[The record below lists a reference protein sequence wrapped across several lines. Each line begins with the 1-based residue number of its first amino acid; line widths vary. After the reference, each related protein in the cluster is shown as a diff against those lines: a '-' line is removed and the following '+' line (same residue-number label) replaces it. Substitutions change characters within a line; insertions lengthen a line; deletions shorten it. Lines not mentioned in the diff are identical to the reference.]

1 MIKRNLLVMGLAVLL
16 SACGFQL
23 RGTGENQLS
32 IKELDVSARDA
43 YGKTV
48 VQLRQVLEGRGV
60 KIYQGAP
67 YKLVILNEQET
78 QRAASSAG
86 AGRSAE
92 YTLNTTLNYQIR
104 GDQNREL
111 LTRKVQVEKIY
122 VHDGNNLIGS
132 DMQATQVRNEMRSDV
147 IQNLMAQLQQL
158 TPAQLD
164 ELQAKA
170 DAVAKA
176 EADALEAAQRIRD
189 ETPQQSPIEIPS
201 R

>member
-23 RGTGENQLS
+23 RGTGTTALQL
-32 IKELDVSARDA
+32 KELDVSARNL
-43 YGKTV
+43 YGDVV
-48 VQLRQVLEGRGV
+48 VQLTQTLKNSGV
-60 KIYQGAP
+60 HVYTGAP
-67 YKLVILNEQET
+67 YKLVLAREDET
-78 QRAASSAG
+78 QRAASYAG

-92 YTLNTTLNYQIR
+92 Y
-104 GDQNREL
+104 EL
-111 LTRKVQVEKIY
+111 TNVVKYEIHGIKDVLLLDDSVQSQKTF

-132 DMQATQVRNEMRSDV
+132 DQEAEQIRKEMRSDV
-147 IQNLMAQLQQL
+147 VQKLMARLQQL
-158 TPAQLD
+158 TPEHLD

-170 DAVAKA
+170 DAAAKA
-176 EADALEAAQRIRD
+176 QAEAEAAAQRVRD

>member
-32 IKELDVSARDA
+32 IKELDLSARDA

-48 VQLRQVLEGRGV
+48 MQLRQVLEGNDV
-60 KIYQGAP
+60 KIYTGAP
-67 YKLVILNEQET
+67 YKLVLVDEQQT
-78 QRAASSAG
+78 QRSASSSG
-86 AGRSAE
+86 SGRATE
-92 YTLNTTLNYQIR
+92 YTLTTTLNYEIR
-104 GDQNREL
+104 GSKNRQL
-111 LTRKVQVEKIY
+111 VKNKVQVEKIA

-132 DMQATQVRNEMRSDV
+132 DLEVAQLRNEMRSDLV
-147 IQNLMAQLQQL
+147 QSLMIQLQQL
-158 TPAQLD
+158 TPERLD

>member
-32 IKELDVSARDA
+32 IKELDLSARDA

-48 VQLRQVLEGRGV
+48 VQLRQVLEGSGV
-60 KIYQGAP
+60 KVYTGAP
-67 YKLVILNEQET
+67 YKLVILDEQET
-78 QRAASSAG
+78 QRTASSG
-86 AGRSAE
+86 GSGRSTE
-92 YTLNTTLNYQIR
+92 YTLNTTLNYEIN
-104 GDQNREL
+104 GSQNRQL
-111 LTRKVQVEKIY
+111 LNRKVQIEKIY

-132 DMQATQVRNEMRSDV
+132 DLQADQVRNEMRNDL
-147 IQNLMAQLQQL
+147 IRNLMAQLQQL
-158 TPAQLD
+158 TPAKLD

>member
-23 RGTGENQLS
+23 RGTGGSELS
-32 IKELDVSARDA
+32 VKELDVSARDA

-48 VQLRQVLEGRGV
+48 KQLVQTLQGSGV
-60 KIYQGAP
+60 KIYTGAP

-78 QRAASSAG
+78 QRAASSSG
-86 AGRSAE
+86 SGRSAE
-92 YTLNTTLNYQIR
+92 YALTTTLEYQINGTKDR
-104 GDQNREL
+104 Q
-111 LTRKVQVEKIY
+111 LTYNKVTVDKIY

-132 DMQATQVRNEMRSDV
+132 DLEAGQVRNEMRNDLV
-147 IQNLMAQLQQL
+147 QKLVAQLQQL
-158 TPAQLD
+158 TPQRLD

-176 EADALEAAQRIRD
+176 EADALEAAQKIRD